1 MAHLMPRNTAIKL
14 IDKYGTN
21 CPFEIAERKGIIIIF
36 ESLGGS
42 LGYYTCYKRI
52 QSIHINDNIDETLQ
66 RFVCAHELGHS
77 LLHKSENAPFLK
89 NNTFFSTNKNEVE
102 ANTFAVELL
111 IPDKCIYEF
120 RDTSVTINEVAQTY
134 GVPEEMCNLKK
145 IDHIK

>member
-21 CPFEIAERKGIIIIF
+21 CPFEIAERKGIMIIF

-89 NNTFFSTNKNEVE
+89 KNTFFTTNKNEVE
-102 ANTFAVELL
+102 ANTF
-111 IPDKCIYEF
+111 EF
-120 RDTSVTINEVAQTY
+120 KDTSVTINEVAQTY